1 MYYIIKCFHLALI
14 VNISET
20 TKYVIKAI
28 TKHIDQLLATMTL
41 VIIFIFIF
49 SNFLGQSYGKL
60 FSPEVVSGLSVCSS
74 MKSCF
79 FTVLNLG
86 LRNGGGIAES
96 MLITDFESSQY
107 NFYGKLLFDLGF
119 FMFVNIICLN
129 VIFGIII
136 DTFSELRAK
145 QRERGN
151 IV

>member
-1 MYYIIKCFHLALI
+1 M
-14 VNISET
+14 
-20 TKYVIKAI
+20 YVIQAI
-28 TKHIDQLLATMTL
+28 TKHFDQLLATITL
-41 VIIFIFIF
+41 VAIFIFMF
-49 SNFLGQSYGKL
+49 SNFLAKFYGPL
-60 FSPEVVSGLSVCSS
+60 FNPDIVSGLKVCSS

-79 FTVLNLG
+79 FTSLNLG

-96 MLITDFESSQY
+96 MLITDIESAKY

-145 QRERGN
+145 QRERGSPD
-151 IV
+151 